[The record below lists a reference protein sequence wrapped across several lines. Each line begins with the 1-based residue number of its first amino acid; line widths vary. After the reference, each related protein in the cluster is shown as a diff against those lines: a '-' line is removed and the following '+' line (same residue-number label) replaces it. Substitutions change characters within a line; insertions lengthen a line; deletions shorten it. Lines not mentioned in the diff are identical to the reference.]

1 MQEQFDI
8 STLLQDFHSLS
19 YLLGYAQHLL
29 LDIIKQI
36 VWDVVLKSAGFSFL
50 PDVKR
55 VFFPWTYAEGTWTQF
70 SGVELKIFLERLLDV
85 VGAAVLQVY
94 IDKVGF

>member
-8 STLLQDFHSLS
+8 SSLPQNFHSLS

-55 VFFPWTYAEGTWTQF
+55 VFFSWTYAEETWAQF